1 MASSK
6 SSNKSSGGN
15 IVGLITTV
23 AGAAVALAPM
33 ADKITDEVKNRLP
46 QKIDKKEFV
55 SIPALCDKSFPLKL
69 EQAVEI
75 LTDVGL
81 KAIPSEVLISEA
93 GIRYKNCFDTQVVDS
108 KPKSKQKVAA
118 GTPVLLRYVTQEV
131 ISESQRI
138 FSEAEAH
145 KAEVKREKVTK
156 RDEQR
161 ERVKEFTTGVADRA
175 KAGITSI
182 GKIIPTR
189 TTKQKEQE
197 NDEPASE

>member
-23 AGAAVALAPM
+23 AGAAVALAPV

-81 KAIPSEVLISEA
+81 KAIPSEV
-93 GIRYKNCFDTQVVDS
+93 
-108 KPKSKQKVAA
+108 
-118 GTPVLLRYVTQEV
+118 
-131 ISESQRI
+131 
-138 FSEAEAH
+138 H
-145 KAEVKREKVTK
+145 
-156 RDEQR
+156 
-161 ERVKEFTTGVADRA
+161 
-175 KAGITSI
+175 
-182 GKIIPTR
+182 
-189 TTKQKEQE
+189 
-197 NDEPASE
+197 